1 MVDPLATAPVPDPR
15 ELTGEKETPMRPITA
30 SDLMNPNIL
39 AVPDSMRL
47 SELALFLVRKEITG
61 APVRGRS
68 GKLIGVVSMVDLAR
82 YLAEE
87 PDLEESDE
95 ALVAEDEPCVGD
107 IMTPGVFSVDEDS
120 TVSQIAEA
128 MLNNHLHRL
137 VVTRDEKPVGILS
150 TSDLLGLL
158 VDSDED

>member
-1 MVDPLATAPVPDPR
+1 
-15 ELTGEKETPMRPITA
+15 MRPITA

-39 AVPDSMRL
+39 AVPDSMPL
-47 SELALFLVRKEITG
+47 SELALYLVRKEITG

-68 GKLIGVVSMVDLAR
+68 GRLIGVVSMVDLTR

-87 PDLEESDE
+87 PEDDEEHLEEE
-95 ALVAEDEPCVGD
+95 PRVAD
-107 IMTPGVFSVDEDS
+107 IMTPGVFSVDEDA
-120 TVSQIAEA
+120 TVSEIAEV

-137 VVTRDEKPVGILS
+137 VVMGGDKPVGILS

-158 VDSDED
+158 VDSDDD